1 MFRKPIRR
9 KRTSDL
15 RKKQTTSSPGSVAL
29 DDLRLL
35 LAIADSRSLGGAA
48 KRLGVDHSSAFRRLA
63 ALEARLGTRLFDRG
77 RSGYAPTPAGEIA
90 IAAAG
95 RIGEELDALDRQL
108 LGQDL
113 RLSGRI
119 RITTTDTL
127 LHILA
132 PLLAGFRLLE
142 PGIVVEVAAA
152 NAIFD
157 LSRRDAD
164 MALRPAATVPEH
176 LVARRLTTVAI
187 ARYAAPDYLARQAA
201 RGLEPDDF
209 AGHDWVAP
217 DESLSHAG
225 SARWI
230 AANVPRERIVHRGDS
245 LLALL
250 QAAKAGIGM
259 TALPC
264 YLADREPALR
274 RVGAT
279 LEEAAVPLWL
289 ITHPDL
295 RPVRRIRA
303 LGEFLA
309 ERLRAQEALF
319 AGRES
324 VFAER

>member
-1 MFRKPIRR
+1 M
-9 KRTSDL
+9 
-15 RKKQTTSSPGSVAL
+15 RKKQTAPSPGGVAL

-77 RSGYAPTPAGEIA
+77 RGGYAPTSAGEIA
-90 IAAAG
+90 IASAG

-127 LHILA
+127 LHVLA
-132 PLLAGFRLLE
+132 PLLAGFRRLG

-176 LVARRLTTVAI
+176 LIARRLTTVAI

-201 RGLEPDDF
+201 KGLDHDDF
-209 AGHDWVAP
+209 AAHDWVAP

-230 AANVPRERIVHRGDS
+230 AAHVPRERVVHRGDS

-259 TALPC
+259 AALPC

-274 RVGAT
+274 RVGTT
-279 LEEAAVPLWL
+279 LDEAAVPLWL
-289 ITHPDL
+289 IAHPDL
-295 RPVRRIRA
+295 RQVRRIRA
-303 LGEFLA
+303 LGEFLS

-324 VFAER
+324 VFAGH

>member
-1 MFRKPIRR
+1 M
-9 KRTSDL
+9 
-15 RKKQTTSSPGSVAL
+15 RKKQTTPSPGGVAL

-35 LAIADSRSLGGAA
+35 LAIADSKSLGGAA

-63 ALEARLGTRLFDRG
+63 ALEGRLGTRLFDRG
-77 RSGYAPTPAGEIA
+77 RGGYAPTPAGEIA
-90 IAAAG
+90 IASAG

-119 RITTTDTL
+119 RVTTTDTL
-127 LHILA
+127 LHVLA
-132 PLLAGFRLLE
+132 PLLAGFRQRE

-187 ARYAAPDYLARQAA
+187 ARYAAPDYLARQTA
-201 RGLEPDDF
+201 RGLDHDDF
-209 AGHDWVAP
+209 AAHDWVAP

-230 AANVPRERIVHRGDS
+230 ASNVPRERIVHRGDS

-259 TALPC
+259 AALPC
-264 YLADREPALR
+264 YLADCEPVLR

-279 LEEAAVPLWL
+279 LDEAAVPLWL

-303 LGEFLA
+303 LGEFLS

-324 VFAER
+324 VFAEH